1 MKDILGNHIQQ
12 IGSNTKEQF
21 RDGEVIVQV
30 GKRTTDCY
38 YITRGCVKVYDLNSD
53 GTIKTIGILVRGDM
67 FPLIWGFDHP
77 PETAYYYKAMG
88 DVSVLKFST
97 ADLKQSLV
105 NNPEL
110 SHCAMMQFVNLTWDF
125 MERIKSL
132 QMPYTYEKLLRLL
145 PYLAAKTGKPRGEN
159 SYVIQQKITQEEIA
173 QMIGATRESISAH
186 LAKLEKNGVITRKK
200 GIFTIHIDNVPEEYI
215 HHNWFKEARLY

>member
-1 MKDILGNHIQQ
+1 MKDTLGNYIQT
-12 IGSNTKEQF
+12 IGSNAKEQF

-30 GKRTTDCY
+30 GKRSLDCY

-67 FPLIWGFDHP
+67 FPLIWGFDDP

-88 DVSVLKFST
+88 DVSVLRFST
-97 ADLKQSLV
+97 DDFKKGLHAD
-105 NNPEL
+105 PAL
-110 SHCAMMQFVNLTWDF
+110 SHAAMLQFVNLAWDF

-215 HHNWFKEARLY
+215 HQSWFREMKLY

>member
-1 MKDILGNHIQQ
+1 MKDTLGNYIQS
-12 IGSNTKEQF
+12 IGTVVKEQF

-30 GKRTTDCY
+30 GKRTSECY
-38 YITRGCVKVYDLNSD
+38 YITRGCVKIYDLNSD
-53 GTIKTIGILVRGDM
+53 GTIKTIGILVRGNM
-67 FPLIWGFDHP
+67 FPLIWGFDDP
-77 PETAYYYKAMG
+77 PETSYYYKAMG
-88 DVSVLKFST
+88 DVSVLKVATDDFKKGLHTNS
-97 ADLKQSLV
+97 
-105 NNPEL
+105 EL
-110 SHCAMMQFVNLTWDF
+110 SHAAMLQFVDLTWDF

-186 LAKLEKNGVITRKK
+186 LSKLEKNGVITRKK
-200 GIFTIHIDNVPEEYI
+200 GIFTIHIDAVPEEYI
-215 HHNWFKEARLY
+215 HYSWFKEVKLY

>member
-1 MKDILGNHIQQ
+1 M
-12 IGSNTKEQF
+12 
-21 RDGEVIVQV
+21 QV
-30 GKRTTDCY
+30 GKRSSECY
-38 YITRGCVKVYDLNSD
+38 YITRGCVKIYDLNSD
-53 GTIKTIGILVRGDM
+53 GTIKTIGILVRGEI
-67 FPLIWGFDHP
+67 FPLIWGFDDP

-88 DVSVLKFST
+88 DVSVLKFG
-97 ADLKQSLV
+97 AEELKSGLSS
-105 NNPEL
+105 NPEV
-110 SHCAMMQFVNLTWDF
+110 SHAALLQFVSLSWDF

-186 LAKLEKNGVITRKK
+186 LSKLEKNGVITRKK
-200 GIFTIHIDNVPEEYI
+200 GIFTIHIDSVPEEYI
-215 HHNWFKEARLY
+215 HQNWFKEVKLF